1 MNREAYIEETKRELG
16 DMFCYILAEADAEAI
31 ANYLWNNGHRKS
43 NGWVKTTERPPDSNG
58 YYLCYCRTSKVGSQ
72 ENWEVKKLYWEN
84 NVWLLHKNSFTVFD
98 TVSHW
103 AEIPEAPTEG
113 E

>member
-1 MNREAYIEETKRELG
+1 MNRETYIEVTKRELG

-43 NGWVKTTERPPDSNG
+43 NGWVNTIERPPDSNG

-103 AEIPEAPTEG
+103 TEIPEAPTEG